1 MNTKELR
8 ILNSTADSR
17 EYWTRREVF
26 HRFLGILA
34 AALAGSNVA
43 HAHPIHNHLSQPGRI
58 LDAAASVAAG
68 DWSPQALNVHQNE
81 TLLVVS
87 ERILPGSAEVRVNRL
102 IDLLLTVEI
111 PANRQNFV
119 DAVAAVDTEA
129 KKRFNQLFV
138 SLTAEQQEELLTACS
153 TTKSAKPA
161 TAQDS
166 DDIEDDRAPVS
177 GATLRDHFE
186 NLKGWIV
193 GAFYSTET
201 GMRELGWTEETYFDA
216 LPECTHPDGHA

>member
-8 ILNSTADSR
+8 ILNSAADSR
-17 EYWTRREVF
+17 EHLTRREVF

-43 HAHPIHNHLSQPGRI
+43 RAHPIHNHLSQPGSI
-58 LDAAASVAAG
+58 LGAAAKMAADDWLPQSLDA
-68 DWSPQALNVHQNE
+68 HQNE
-81 TLLVVS
+81 TLLVLS
-87 ERILPGSAEVRVNRL
+87 ERILPGAADARVNRL

-111 PANRQNFV
+111 PANRQNFL
-119 DAVAAVDTEA
+119 DAVAVLDAEA
-129 KKRFNQLFV
+129 KKRFKQPFV
-138 SLTAEQQEELLTACS
+138 GLTTAQQEELLTACS
-153 TTKSAKPA
+153 TAKSAKPA
-161 TAQDS
+161 TAHDS
-166 DDIEDDRAPVS
+166 DDIEDDRAPVP

-186 NLKGWIV
+186 NLKGWIA

-216 LPECTHPDGHA
+216 LPECTHPEGHA